1 MAAQQNLPEVLVID
15 NGTAFESG
23 LRGGDSRVT
32 VTTSSVGAIGG
43 ILPLGRTGYL
53 RSDLVQRY
61 AAYAPPNAA
70 GGSALATNEELTR
83 SLNGATA
90 QIETL
95 QREIELQTA
104 CLASAGSNEPAAVG
118 IDLGYK
124 EQRDMLRGELERTG
138 NMLLAERKMTVELQ
152 DRLESA
158 TAELNA
164 AKAQHIVTT
173 GQLAQAEATLAG
185 FNAKAKE
192 DTQPEH
198 PAG

>member
-53 RSDLVQRY
+53 RSDLVYRY
-61 AAYAPPNAA
+61 AVNNPTQEALDAA
-70 GGSALATNEELTR
+70 TKPLDQR
-83 SLNGATA
+83 
-90 QIETL
+90 IEML
-95 QREIELQTA
+95 QGEI
-104 CLASAGSNEPAAVG
+104 
-118 IDLGYK
+118 
-124 EQRDMLRGELERTG
+124 ERTG
-138 NMLLAERKMTVELQ
+138 NALIGEKEMHAITAERLQ
-152 DRLESA
+152 A
-158 TAELNA
+158 VTTELNA

-173 GQLAQAEATLAG
+173 GQLAQAEATLAS